1 MIHRLMPDVV
11 RKEVYAN
18 TQRMYFVLRDMDVVL
33 RLLL

>member
-11 RKEVYAN
+11 RNEVYTN